1 MRARVARN
9 AAVFPLAVR
18 TGVARRAAVFPL
30 TVGAGVARRTVLFQL
45 AVRTGGARRAVVLP
59 LAVRAWVAPHAA
71 LFQLTVGAG
80 AAHRADVFPLPVGTW
95 TAHRAAA
102 FHPPVRAPLPVS
114 HYHRTMTTSCFSA
127 PLVLK
132 RHDGS
137 SRERA
142 VVSGSRRNR
151 ALFCRSSPGVAFAH
165 KRSRFV
171 TVHEACPRK
180 RPWPL

>member
-1 MRARVARN
+1 
-9 AAVFPLAVR
+9 
-18 TGVARRAAVFPL
+18 
-30 TVGAGVARRTVLFQL
+30 
-45 AVRTGGARRAVVLP
+45 
-59 LAVRAWVAPHAA
+59 
-71 LFQLTVGAG
+71 
-80 AAHRADVFPLPVGTW
+80 
-95 TAHRAAA
+95 
-102 FHPPVRAPLPVS
+102 VRAPLPVS

-132 RHDGS
+132 SHDGS

-142 VVSGSRRNR
+142 VVSGSRRNS